1 MNKIINNLLVIRI
14 THWSFA
20 VVAILFLI
28 SGFGITEFRVVETI
42 TFGLFTKN
50 LAFRVHEVLWIPFL
64 ILLVLHSYQGLSRK
78 KKGHKK

>member
-1 MNKIINNLLVIRI
+1 MNKIINNLLIIRI

-20 VVAILFLI
+20 VVAILFLV

-50 LAFRVHEVLWIPFL
+50 LAFRIHEVLWIPFL

-78 KKGHKK
+78 KKSHKK